1 MRFSQADSLI
11 ALDVGTDITVR
22 MFFFI
27 LQTFISV
34 CFENGLTYFQL
45 RVMLIVWLNSAV
57 KAFSVEANPL
67 ETLIVLSIAISP
79 MFNLFDKG
87 VEQRRK

>member
-1 MRFSQADSLI
+1 
-11 ALDVGTDITVR
+11 
-22 MFFFI
+22 
-27 LQTFISV
+27 
-34 CFENGLTYFQL
+34 
-45 RVMLIVWLNSAV
+45 MLIVWLNSAV

-87 VEQRRK
+87 VE